1 MSDAANDVVLFEE
14 IQCANGTRIGIATLN
29 SPKTL
34 NALSYEMTLLL
45 AKRMEVWAR
54 DSDVAAV
61 VLRGTGDRAF
71 CAGGDLHS
79 MYRSMTENA
88 GKVFGADS
96 FPGQFFTHEYALDYR
111 IHTFPKPVMVWG
123 NGIVM
128 GGGMGLMMGASHR
141 VVTDTTRAAMPE
153 ITIGLFPDV
162 GGSWLLNRMPGKA
175 GLFLGLTGAQIGA
188 ADALFTGMA
197 DYNLPSNSWEQ
208 IVASL
213 AAQSWERDVSGHAE
227 GSPEQQKV
235 LLANNDLLDELL
247 LALAVDPTP
256 AIGTLQQHM
265 LLIQRLC
272 AGSDLDKIVSRIL
285 AQADSE
291 DAWMQRAAKT
301 LQAGSPGSA
310 RLTYTLLERTRHV
323 SLAEVY
329 RIELVAGLAAAGHG
343 DFCEG
348 IRALLIDKD
357 KKPRWNPARIQDATP
372 AWVEKFFTAPF
383 APQDN
388 PLRQLG
394 ESA

>member
-1 MSDAANDVVLFEE
+1 MNDAADDVVLFEE
-14 IQCANGTRIGIATLN
+14 LPCANGTRIGVATLN

-34 NALSYEMTLLL
+34 NALSYEMTILLSE
-45 AKRMEVWAR
+45 RMEVWAR
-54 DSDVAAV
+54 DPELSVV
-61 VLRGTGDRAF
+61 VLRGSGERAF

-79 MYRSMTENA
+79 MYRSMVDNA
-88 GKVFGADS
+88 GKVFDADS
-96 FPGQFFTHEYALDYR
+96 FPGQFFAREYALDYR

-141 VVTDTTRAAMPE
+141 IVTDTSRVAMPE

-197 DYNLPSNSWEQ
+197 DYNLPSTSWDQ
-208 IVASL
+208 IVAGL
-213 AAQSWERDVSGHAE
+213 AAQQWDRDAPGQTE
-227 GSPEQQKV
+227 GSPAQQHV
-235 LLANNDLLDELL
+235 QRANNDRLDELL
-247 LALAVDPTP
+247 LALSVDPTP
-256 AIGTLQQHM
+256 AVGALQQHM

-272 AGSDLDKIVSRIL
+272 AGSDLEKIVGRIV
-285 AQADSE
+285 AQADST
-291 DAWMQRAAKT
+291 DPWMQRAAKT

-357 KKPRWNPARIQDATP
+357 KNPRWNPPTIREATP

-383 APQDN
+383 PPQSN
-388 PLRQLG
+388 PLRTLG
-394 ESA
+394 EQA